1 MADSEDDSPSREFD
15 LQVQDLVHELDHTG
29 SRPPPQ
35 QPSQGDQPSTTE
47 LLNSMNKKLDL
58 LQAQYD
64 LSVRNNE
71 ALTSLVQNQQ
81 QQMNIHLER
90 VDALSTELEQH
101 KDSVK
106 RKEQE
111 DKSTASQVLLH
122 LQKIFPDWIIK
133 DSPDKIRGFA
143 ASKSPSPKMIIH
155 LIPRTHGW
163 LLLLPTPQML

>member
-15 LQVQDLVHELDHTG
+15 LQVQDLVHGLDHTG

-71 ALTSLVQNQQ
+71 ALTSLVQTQQ

-122 LQKIFPDWIIK
+122 LQKTSPDWIFK

-143 ASKSPSPKMIIH
+143 AFKSPSPKLIVPF

-163 LLLLPTPQML
+163 LLLPTPQML